1 MKILFLT
8 DNFYPETNAPAKRT
22 LEHCKEWVNL
32 DHEITVITG
41 VPNFPKG
48 KVEVFDSRG
57 TGDHFSIIVIC
68 DSFKEEL
75 LEGTHDLDG
84 HTLKMALYTSSATL
98 GSTTTAYSTTNESS
112 GTNYTAGGAT
122 ISSVTV
128 AKSTSTTYVDF
139 ADVSWSSATISDA
152 AGALIYNSSASNKA
166 IAVIDFGATKSVTS
180 GTLTVTLPANSAS
193 AAIIRLK

>member
-1 MKILFLT
+1 M
-8 DNFYPETNAPAKRT
+8 A
-22 LEHCKEWVNL
+22 
-32 DHEITVITG
+32 ITQA
-41 VPNFPKG
+41 
-48 KVEVFDSRG
+48 
-57 TGDHFSIIVIC
+57 IC

-84 HTLKMALYTSSATL
+84 LTLKMALYTSSATL

-112 GTNYTAGGAT
+112 GTNYTAGGET

-193 AAIIRLK
+193 AAIIRLS